1 MEKSEQKTIYLR
13 NFVFGVEDSLVSTV
27 GLLSGIAAVNTPR
40 ATILL
45 TGAVLIF
52 VEAFSMAAGS
62 FLTEHSVEDYLREK
76 SGVNRRSLR
85 GSFAMFLSYFLS
97 GFIPLLPY
105 LIFETPLGFI
115 VSIVASLF
123 ALFLLSL
130 ISAKMANVSPF
141 RVAVRML
148 LVGGI
153 AIVVGITVGKVLG
166 ATL

>member
-1 MEKSEQKTIYLR
+1 MKKSLEKTIYLR

-40 ATILL
+40 ATIFL

-62 FLTEHSVEDYLREK
+62 FLTEHSVEDYLHEK
-76 SGVNRRSLR
+76 SGINRRSLQ
-85 GSFAMFLSYFLS
+85 GSLAMFFSYLLS

-105 LIFETPLGFI
+105 LFFETMTGLF

-123 ALFLLSL
+123 ALFILSL
-130 ISAKMANVSPF
+130 INAKMSDINPI
-141 RVAVRML
+141 RVAVRMI
-148 LVGGI
+148 LVGGVAII
-153 AIVVGITVGKVLG
+153 AGITVGKLMG
-166 ATL
+166 GNL